1 MVFTIVINK
10 LLVGF
15 YTLNSLN
22 QNQIIFFFTHAFTND
37 IKSLQMKFKVSLDVM
52 QKNGQLLVVK

>member
-37 IKSLQMKFKVSLDVM
+37 IKSLQMKFKLKSNNKSTDTA
-52 QKNGQLLVVK
+52 KATN